1 MPRGPRRLRR
11 RRHLTPEPQPDGLPK
26 TGLFS
31 EPIRVTLLESLE
43 PETLDDGTRRVT
55 FRLEVK
61 DADGKRC
68 SDLAVDARVDGPH
81 RSATVQVTTD
91 LFGRA
96 RIRMTGPPGRY
107 ELEVLEVAAK
117 ALRWAA
123 DEGPRHVAAD
133 VD

>member
-1 MPRGPRRLRR
+1 MSRGPRRLRR
-11 RRHLTPEPQPDGLPK
+11 RRHLTTEPQPDGLPK

-31 EPIRVTLLESLE
+31 EPIRITSLEALE
-43 PETLDDGTRRVT
+43 PETLDDGARRVT
-55 FRLEVK
+55 FRIEVK

-68 SDLAVDARVDGPH
+68 SDLAVDAHIGGPE
-81 RSATVQVTTD
+81 RRATVQVTTD

-96 RIRMTGPPGRY
+96 RIRMSGPPGRY

-123 DEGPRHVAAD
+123 DEGPRRADIEVA
-133 VD
+133 